1 MARLEQ
7 MTVSLPGGGKGEGL
21 VSRGAQHPPSRGRWP
36 SPSGSPGRFE
46 ETERERKKDTRRE
59 AEGDRQ
65 TWRPGQINR
74 DVRQTVR
81 RGERDRE
88 SQTDR
93 LEEMDIQ
100 TKGRQT
106 ERQTDKGMEWGKQME
121 RQGSRNRQRC
131 R

>member
-1 MARLEQ
+1 M
-7 MTVSLPGGGKGEGL
+7 
-21 VSRGAQHPPSRGRWP
+21 
-36 SPSGSPGRFE
+36 
-46 ETERERKKDTRRE
+46 
-59 AEGDRQ
+59 
-65 TWRPGQINR
+65 
-74 DVRQTVR
+74 RQTVR

-93 LEEMDIQ
+93 LEETDIQ